1 MTASGI
7 GSEAL
12 SSVLEEDDHEEGGTS
27 AFLSAQS
34 GFGPQ
39 GNGLQPADVAAQQ
52 RAENQRIKKTNYVEM
67 ALSKDS
73 TLFMTVYCDTDS
85 KK

>member
-73 TLFMTVYCDTDS
+73 TLIIVTLIPRS
-85 KK
+85 EK

>member
-73 TLFMTVYCDTDS
+73 TLFIVTLIPRS
-85 KK
+85 EK

>member
-73 TLFMTVYCDTDS
+73 TLIIVTLIS
-85 KK
+85 RSEK